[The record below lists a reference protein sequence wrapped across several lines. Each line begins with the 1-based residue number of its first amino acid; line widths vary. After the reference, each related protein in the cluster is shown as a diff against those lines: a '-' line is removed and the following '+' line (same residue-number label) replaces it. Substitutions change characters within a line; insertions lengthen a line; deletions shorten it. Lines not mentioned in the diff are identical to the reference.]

1 MKIFYLA
8 LFISLHFNSHS
19 QTHLITLG
27 KGEDCSGFNICTL
40 HPRTIDYKM
49 LPNETPLYISSTKD
63 NKLQFSFPKSKMKE
77 TIFLKYFATGLFV
90 LDGDYKLP
98 DDIIRQFKI
107 ALIKTGKYKI
117 VATANSY
124 EVVF

>member
-1 MKIFYLA
+1 MKLNYLLLFLSLIFVCSA
-8 LFISLHFNSHS
+8 

-27 KGEDCSGFNICTL
+27 KGEDCSGFNICSL
-40 HPRTIDYKM
+40 HPLAIDTKA
-49 LPNETPLYISSTKD
+49 LPNETPLFITLTKD

-98 DDIIRQFKI
+98 DGINKQFKI
-107 ALIKTGKYKI
+107 ATIKSGKYKV
-117 VATANSY
+117 VATADSY

>member
-1 MKIFYLA
+1 
-8 LFISLHFNSHS
+8 
-19 QTHLITLG
+19 
-27 KGEDCSGFNICTL
+27 
-40 HPRTIDYKM
+40 
-49 LPNETPLYISSTKD
+49 
-63 NKLQFSFPKSKMKE
+63 MKE

-117 VATANSY
+117 VATADSY